1 MAEAEGIVGQGFV
14 GLVFAAVPTLVVR
27 VARAP
32 IVQLGQEGEVRCVA
46 RSQTLLVQQGQDA
59 RHALGERMTGTG
71 QVAWLQPASR
81 ASTSINRIDTLW
93 ERECQVL
100 VRFLGYSRY
109 LSTSSNRTDTLWET
123 E

>member
-27 VARAP
+27 VAGAP
-32 IVQLGQEGEVRCVA
+32 IVQLGQEGEVRRVA
-46 RSQTLLVQQGQDA
+46 RSQTLLIQQGQDA

-81 ASTSINRIDTLW
+81 ASTSINR
-93 ERECQVL
+93 
-100 VRFLGYSRY
+100 
-109 LSTSSNRTDTLWET
+109 TDTLWE
-123 E
+123 